1 MAVVVTLDS
10 VTTTDVTPTAA
21 PHRISAIAGE
31 NNAAIRFTPTS
42 AGGVIRMVL
51 LMVGRTLASVIGHR
65 QDVTNGYPH
74 FVRGMVCGMPQ
85 SRCGTQSFSLSAPS
99 GTQFT
104 DNLRY
109 ATIPVTA
116 DGGRQVTMYACA
128 EGEGWS
134 SN

>member
-51 LMVGRTLASVIGHR
+51 LMVGRTLASVIGPPPGRDKRLPAHGQGHGLRDAPEPLRHPVVLALRSIRDAVHR
-65 QDVTNGYPH
+65 Q
-74 FVRGMVCGMPQ
+74 
-85 SRCGTQSFSLSAPS
+85 
-99 GTQFT
+99 
-104 DNLRY
+104 LRY
-109 ATIPVTA
+109 ATIPA
-116 DGGRQVTMYACA
+116 DGGRR
-128 EGEGWS
+128 S
-134 SN
+134 SGDDVRLRRR